1 MSGPLAGEVLI
12 VAVVACCAFGHGFS
26 RGRGNLSAAAG
37 FAALACAAET
47 ILAAIDAMD
56 RDWLASAI
64 ALAVAAFWFWIWR
77 RNRGNRKRSL
87 RALGNKARA
96 RLAAMA
102 RNMPKPGPVLRP
114 VPQGSG
120 T

>member
-1 MSGPLAGEVLI
+1 MSTGTEVLCAI
-12 VAVVACCAFGHGFS
+12 AVAAIAVVARGLAA
-26 RGRGNLSAAAG
+26 GRGDAEGAARWAGIAAAAYGSEALAAAAG
-37 FAALACAAET
+37 GDWMTAAVGAAL
-47 ILAAIDAMD
+47 
-56 RDWLASAI
+56 
-64 ALAVAAFWFWIWR
+64 AAFWFWLWR
-77 RNRGNRKRSL
+77 RGRRNRKRSL

-102 RNMPKPGPVLRP
+102 GNMPKPGPVLRP